1 VLTSKRSWKRL
12 WTHNQ
17 AVAEINDMA
26 GSRLDPTVVKAF
38 LEEETTFSAIAHAWT
53 DDP

>member
-1 VLTSKRSWKRL
+1 MIVGGHVT
-12 WTHNQ
+12 
-17 AVAEINDMA
+17 